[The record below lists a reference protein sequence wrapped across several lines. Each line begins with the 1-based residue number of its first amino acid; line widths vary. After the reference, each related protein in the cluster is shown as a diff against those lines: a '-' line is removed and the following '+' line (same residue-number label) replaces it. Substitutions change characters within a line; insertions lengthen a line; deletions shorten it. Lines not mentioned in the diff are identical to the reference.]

1 MKVICDRSALVDA
14 VNIAGAVVVSRTPS
28 PVLLCIRMTA
38 ADGILSLAST
48 DLEVGLRLKVDQVD
62 VQEEGEALIPADKLA
77 QIVRASDDPTLTIET
92 DDNAVHIRGADSHF
106 KMYGYDPKDAPEVR
120 DFADAKVDCE
130 IDAGVLHSMIS
141 RTIFAAAAE
150 HSRYAINGV
159 LFDRDGKKLRMVA
172 TDGRRLAVTAGECKA
187 KDGKAHCIIPT
198 KALNLLNKLID
209 DPETLVRVAIDEN
222 QVVFAIGEGSVAAVL
237 SSNLVEGAFPPFED
251 VIPRDLDK
259 RVSFD
264 SHMLAS
270 AIRRAALL
278 TNEESKGVRL
288 SFEKE
293 QLTLTSRAPE
303 MGEAEIHLDLD
314 SYEGDPLEIGF
325 NPGFIVDALK
335 VVDGKNVIF
344 EMKAPNK
351 PGVIR
356 TGSDFTYV
364 IMPVNLQ

>member
-1 MKVICDRSALVDA
+1 MKVICDRAALVDA

-28 PVLLCIRMTA
+28 PVLLCIKMTA
-38 ADGILSLAST
+38 GDGMLSLAST
-48 DLEVGLRLKVDQVD
+48 DLEVGLRLNVDQVD
-62 VQEEGEALIPADKLA
+62 VQEPGEALIPADKLS
-77 QIVRASDDPTLTIET
+77 QIIRASDDPTLTIET
-92 DDNAVHIRGADSHF
+92 DDSAVHIRGADSHF
-106 KMYGYDPKDAPEVR
+106 TVYGYDPKEAPEIR
-120 DFADAKVDCE
+120 DFGDSKVDCE
-130 IDAGVLHSMIS
+130 IEAGHLHEMIS

-159 LFDRDGKKLRMVA
+159 LFDRNGKKLRMVA
-172 TDGRRLAVTAGECKA
+172 TDGRRLAVTNGECKA
-187 KDGKAHCIIPT
+187 KDGNASCIIPT

-209 DPETLVRVAIDEN
+209 DPETLVRVALEEN
-222 QVVFAIGEGSVAAVL
+222 QIIFAIGEGANAAVL

-264 SHMLAS
+264 SHQLSS

-278 TNEESKGVRL
+278 TNEESKGVRM
-288 SFEKE
+288 SFDKE

-325 NPGFIVDALK
+325 NP
-335 VVDGKNVIF
+335 
-344 EMKAPNK
+344 
-351 PGVIR
+351 
-356 TGSDFTYV
+356 
-364 IMPVNLQ
+364 